1 MNSRKF
7 QASQCEKK
15 AWQVL
20 PTPRNKR
27 MPRPEILEV
36 SIRDFETCV
45 NGMGTDEIEDLLERL
60 TKKIDIERAVKV
72 NHERAEVLGHL
83 NRMKEVLTNQLKEY
97 DSFMKN
103 ADGYIKSYTGD
114 LNAQDTE
121 QLSESDFFV
130 DAFGSRPL
138 TPEEREAKNRLKN
151 TSQTAQTNQQ
161 SAQRLKQSQS
171 GQQSQSTLTRKSQS
185 NAKLQSQD
193 ASQPK
198 PKPKFSSFFGF

>member
-20 PTPRNKR
+20 PTPKNKR

-60 TKKIDIERAVKV
+60 TKKIAIENNNSGNIERRELV
-72 NHERAEVLGHL
+72 GHL
-83 NRMKEVLTNQLKEY
+83 NQMKEVLTNQLKEY
-97 DSFMKN
+97 DSFIKN
-103 ADGYIKSYTGD
+103 ADEYIKSYTGD

-121 QLSESDFFV
+121 QFSDSDYDEDV
-130 DAFGSRPL
+130 YGRYLKSPK
-138 TPEEREAKNRLKN
+138 EREAKNRLKN

-161 SAQRLKQSQS
+161 GAQRLQRSQS
-171 GQQSQSTLTRKSQS
+171 GQQSQSKLSRNPQS
-185 NAKLQSQD
+185 KAKLQSQNT
-193 ASQPK
+193 SQPK
-198 PKPKFSSFFGF
+198 PNFSNFFGLLS

>member
-27 MPRPEILEV
+27 MPTRDILDV

-45 NGMGTDEIEDLLERL
+45 NGMGIDELTDLLERL
-60 TKKIDIERAVKV
+60 TNKINIERK
-72 NHERAEVLGHL
+72 NKGNIDLREVLGHL
-83 NRMKEVLTNQLKEY
+83 NRMKEVLTNQLEEY
-97 DSFMKN
+97 DLFMKN

-121 QLSESDFFV
+121 QFSDS
-130 DAFGSRPL
+130 DYDEDNFGRYLKSS
-138 TPEEREAKNRLKN
+138 EEREAKNRLKN
-151 TSQTAQTNQQ
+151 TSQTAQTNQ
-161 SAQRLKQSQS
+161 
-171 GQQSQSTLTRKSQS
+171 
-185 NAKLQSQD
+185 
-193 ASQPK
+193 
-198 PKPKFSSFFGF
+198 